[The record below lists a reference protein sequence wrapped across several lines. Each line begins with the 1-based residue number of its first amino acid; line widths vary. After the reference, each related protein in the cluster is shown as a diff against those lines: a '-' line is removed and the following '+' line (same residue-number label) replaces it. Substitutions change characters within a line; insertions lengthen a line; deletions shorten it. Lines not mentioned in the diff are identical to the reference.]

1 MNQRKVTFIKRHAY
15 CSYSLKLNFSH
26 NQPFETSSLTSEADD
41 LESSC
46 PFDSCFNLFCSG
58 CSLDLILN
66 KKKSKKIDND
76 IKFKF
81 VCSQKWCISGFN
93 SLFNYKLKA
102 KI

>member
-15 CSYSLKLNFSH
+15 CSYSLKLNFSR
-26 NQPFETSSLTSEADD
+26 NQPFETSSLISEADD

-76 IKFKF
+76 MKFKF

-93 SLFNYKLKA
+93 SQTTN
-102 KI
+102 